1 MMSEYDL
8 PLVAASFLVAVLA
21 AYAALFFG
29 ARLTNAKDGE
39 RRKWL
44 AAGAVLMG
52 TGVWTMHFVGMRA
65 MPMDVAMTFD
75 VLMTAVSWLA
85 AVVASG
91 IALHIIGRERLERL
105 CLLVRRSSWPAALLS
120 CITWECTRCECLRRR
135 HSTLDFLPFPS

>member
-44 AAGAVLMG
+44 AAGAVLIG
-52 TGVWTMHFVGMRA
+52 TGTWPMPAVGM
-65 MPMDVAMTFD
+65 
-75 VLMTAVSWLA
+75 
-85 AVVASG
+85 
-91 IALHIIGRERLERL
+91 L
-105 CLLVRRSSWPAALLS
+105 CCP
-120 CITWECTRCECLRRR
+120 
-135 HSTLDFLPFPS
+135 